1 MKALLDTHALLYI
14 ASDPA
19 SLGKEARAVIDNPE
33 SLLYASLASLWE
45 ISIKVRIGKLV
56 LPFPVS
62 VFWEETVR
70 RAHLVELPIEK
81 NAILRTQELDLAHRD
96 PFNRILSAQCLCDG
110 LHFLSSDS
118 QVDIWEV
125 KRLW

>member
-1 MKALLDTHALLYI
+1 LRVLLDTHALLYI

-19 SLGKEARAVIDNPE
+19 SLGKNARAVINDPE

-56 LPFPVS
+56 LPVPVS
-62 VFWEETVR
+62 AFWEETVR
-70 RAHLVELPIEK
+70 RARLVELTIEK

-96 PFNRILSAQCLCDG
+96 PFDRLLTAQCLCDG
-110 LHFLSSDS
+110 LHFMSSDTK
-118 QVDIWEV
+118 VDIWGV